1 MVAGDQEFRNLK
13 IPNDLVTKSNVKERS
28 VKPPQLTLSQSLSRL
43 FRRSNSN
50 VESTFADL
58 PQISSSLPVLS
69 NATWLKILGYL
80 DAKSLV
86 TVSMV
91 CHGLHLISSNSR
103 LWKDLCW
110 KEKVNMSPD
119 ITLLWNES
127 QGDKNRW
134 WKLVYIHG
142 RAKDSSWLTRHHTKS
157 LIPIVDS
164 DDSITCFKFDAD
176 YFLIGSKKHR
186 LILFETSALINNQT
200 EPKLELIG
208 HSNTITAINFSWS
221 GGNIIASGDRAGKL
235 IVWNLFTGKLMASRD
250 TCHLA
255 GITTIEIL
263 DSEHVITS
271 GFDSMA
277 KMFWLLPSLKP
288 QLGALKAIKR
298 KLTKSSK
305 KFSPRTLVP
314 EKEFQGHSGEIYA
327 LILVLN
333 KRYLVTGASDHLVK
347 VWNSQDALCIH
358 TLKGHRDT
366 VTCLES
372 KGEIVISGSL
382 DKTIM
387 IWNIRLGA
395 HLHTLQGHADGIRT
409 LFMSSK
415 FFASGGWDQIILI
428 WDSDTLQLV
437 HKIRLDIGPIAVING
452 TQTRMIALCREP
464 GFQHQLAIINFH

>member
-1 MVAGDQEFRNLK
+1 MVADDQESTNLTL
-13 IPNDLVTKSNVKERS
+13 PNVLVTKSKVKERS

-50 VESTFADL
+50 VQSTFADL
-58 PQISSSLPVLS
+58 PQISSSLPLLS
-69 NATWLKILGYL
+69 NATWLTILGYL

-86 TVSMV
+86 TVGMV
-91 CHGLHLISSNSR
+91 CHGLHLISSSSQ

-142 RAKDSSWLTRHHTKS
+142 RAKKTSWLTRHHSKS

-186 LILFETSALINNQT
+186 LILFETSAIIHNRT

-208 HSNTITAINFSWS
+208 HSNTITAIKFSSS
-221 GGNIIASGDRAGKL
+221 GGNIIASGDSAGTL
-235 IVWNLFTGKLMASRD
+235 IVWNLFTGKLMAIRS
-250 TCHLA
+250 TCHLG

-263 DSEHVITS
+263 DSEHIITS
-271 GFDSMA
+271 GFDSLA
-277 KMFWLLPSLKP
+277 KMFWFLPALKP
-288 QLGALKAIKR
+288 QLGAMKAIKN
-298 KLTKSSK
+298 KFTKSSNT
-305 KFSPRTLVP
+305 FSPRTLVP
-314 EKEFQGHSGEIYA
+314 EKEFQGHSGDIYA
-327 LILVLN
+327 LILVLD

-347 VWNSQDALCIH
+347 VWNSQNALCIH

-366 VTCLES
+366 VTCLEN

-387 IWNIRLGA
+387 IWNIRLGV
-395 HLHTLQGHADGIRT
+395 HLHTLQGHADGIKT

-415 FFASGGWDQIILI
+415 FLASGGWDQIILI
-428 WDSDTLQLV
+428 WDLDTFQLEQ
-437 HKIRLDIGPIAVING
+437 KIRLDIGPIATING
-452 TQTRMIALCREP
+452 THTRMIALCREP
-464 GFQHQLAIINFH
+464 GFQHQLTIIKFH